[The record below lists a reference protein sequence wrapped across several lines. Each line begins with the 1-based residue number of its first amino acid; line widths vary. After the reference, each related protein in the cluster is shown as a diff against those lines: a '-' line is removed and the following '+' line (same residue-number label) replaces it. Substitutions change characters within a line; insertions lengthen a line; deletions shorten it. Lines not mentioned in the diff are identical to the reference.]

1 MSQAVSVPFEA
12 QPREHRAHVVQFYSQ
27 DSFLLDELTR
37 FIGTALVNGDVA
49 VVVATSSH
57 REELANRLLSRGF
70 DLSRA
75 MQWGRYVPLDAADT
89 LSAFMREGMPDPV
102 AFAKLLGS
110 LIVTVS
116 KAATVKQARVAIFG
130 ECVHILWAQGN
141 AEAAI
146 RMEKLGNQLAKTYN
160 VDILCGYSLGSVQ
173 GVMESHIFQQICEEH
188 SAVHSR

>member
-1 MSQAVSVPFEA
+1 MIEIKAKPIVRDRKPYSSTVSGK
-12 QPREHRAHVVQFYSQ
+12 FY
-27 DSFLLDELTR
+27 
-37 FIGTALVNGDVA
+37 
-49 VVVATSSH
+49 
-57 REELANRLLSRGF
+57 
-70 DLSRA
+70 
-75 MQWGRYVPLDAADT
+75 
-89 LSAFMREGMPDPV
+89 PV

-116 KAATVKQARVAIFG
+116 KAAKVKQAHVAMFG

-146 RMEKLGNQLAKTYN
+146 QMEKLGNQLAKTYN

-173 GVMESHIFQQICEEH
+173 GVMESHISQQICEEH